1 MAYLNL
7 RWLKSPFK
15 KLKYIIK
22 IGILHILKAFRCS
35 LNKQKI
41 DWAVKIYYIYDSM
54 AQNYTWDKISFGV
67 EEAFLKV
74 QLYTNKNLK
83 KSYDKSYK

>member
-1 MAYLNL
+1 
-7 RWLKSPFK
+7 
-15 KLKYIIK
+15 
-22 IGILHILKAFRCS
+22 
-35 LNKQKI
+35 
-41 DWAVKIYYIYDSM
+41 M